1 MRFTVPLLLAMAC
14 TSEVAPQYGVASTL
28 LISRA
33 EDNVSSGFDLD
44 GLSSEED
51 GETGCGIGDYT
62 SELGEPGVDN
72 AIARLVPILEQ
83 TEAIAAEDL
92 IHQAINSGELLILFE
107 MNGLDEL
114 SSTDQSV
121 DLSVLRGA
129 GSPIVGT
136 DGTLVSGQT
145 FDIDPTVDA
154 TGQADVTLED
164 GILTAED
171 MTLTIPLEI
180 FDAKLTAILEN
191 ASVRIFW
198 NEDGSF
204 HGYMGG
210 ALDYWAIVNMAIDS
224 NVDQALAESLPLLF
238 GANADLDPNGT
249 GTCTHISFTFTFT
262 GVSAFVFDTP
272 AE

>member
-1 MRFTVPLLLAMAC
+1 MRLFFPLLMALACSPEAL
-14 TSEVAPQYGVASTL
+14 PQYGVASTL

-33 EDNVSSGFDLD
+33 EDSLSSGFDLD
-44 GLSSEED
+44 GISSVED
-51 GETGCGIGDYT
+51 DGTGCGIGDYT
-62 SELGEPGVDN
+62 NELGEPGVDN

-92 IHQAINSGELLILFE
+92 IHQAINSGELIILFE
-107 MNGLDEL
+107 MNGLNTDF
-114 SSTDQSV
+114 STEQSV
-121 DLSVLRGA
+121 SLNVLRGS

-145 FDIDPTVDA
+145 FDIDTTVDP
-154 TGQADVTLED
+154 TGQEDVSLED
-164 GILTAED
+164 GMLTAENL
-171 MTLTIPLEI
+171 TLTIPLEI

-262 GVSAFVFDTP
+262 GVSAFVFESP
-272 AE
+272 AP

>member
-1 MRFTVPLLLAMAC
+1 MRTLIPIFMALAC
-14 TSEVAPQYGVASTL
+14 TQEGTPQYGVATTL

-33 EDNVSSGFDLD
+33 EDNISSGFDLD
-44 GLSSEED
+44 GISSVED
-51 GETGCGIGDYT
+51 DGTGCGIGDYT
-62 SELGEPGVDN
+62 NELGEDGVDN

-92 IHQAINSGELLILFE
+92 IHQAINSGELLVLFQ
-107 MNGLDEL
+107 MDGLDDV
-114 SSTDQSV
+114 SANDASV
-121 DLSVLRGA
+121 DLTVLRGS

-136 DGTLVSGQT
+136 DGNLVSGQT
-145 FDIDPTVDA
+145 FDIDTSVEA
-154 TGQADVTLED
+154 TGQEDVVLEN

-171 MTLTIPLEI
+171 LTLTIPLEI